1 MSREHMFGMYAEAL
15 QSFCNENG
23 LDFDKVKS
31 SPFSANSEFLV
42 IQHLSDRTISEG
54 LNNETPAE
62 VVLAA
67 YRKPDGTITVE
78 TRKNTDKYLGR

>member
-15 QSFCNENG
+15 QSFCNEIG

-31 SPFSANSEFLV
+31 SPISANSEFLV

-78 TRKNTDKYLGR
+78 KRNNTDKYLGS